1 MELKSFFRY
10 VGRNKTYTLINV
22 IGFALSLAFV
32 ILTMAYTW
40 QESTV
45 DHFRLR
51 AYGWLFLPVAAFCLL
66 VSFAAVG
73 IQGRIASRTN
83 PAENIKTE

>member
-1 MELKSFFRY
+1 MEQMKSFFRY
-10 VGRNKTYTLINV
+10 LSRNKTYTLINV

-45 DHFRLR
+45 DHFHKDADRIQL
-51 AYGWLFLPVAAFCLL
+51 AFNQNPESGW
-66 VSFAAVG
+66 
-73 IQGRIASRTN
+73 
-83 PAENIKTE
+83 